1 MYRVL
6 RGLLNL
12 NWVSSRLV
20 LENKEVQLR
29 VGAFLPISCHRG
41 PELRLDKA
49 LSELEKRDAQGSKM
63 T

>member
-6 RGLLNL
+6 RGLSNL
-12 NWVSSRLV
+12 KWVSSRLV

-29 VGAFLPISCHRG
+29 VGAFSPANCHRG
-41 PELRLDKA
+41 PELRLDRA
-49 LSELEKRDAQGSKM
+49 LSDIEKRDAQGLKM

>member
-1 MYRVL
+1 VYRVL
-6 RGLLNL
+6 RGLSNL
-12 NWVSSRLV
+12 KWVSSRLV

-49 LSELEKRDAQGSKM
+49 LSDIEKRDAQGLKM